1 MTIKTNFDYIIATPD
16 EQATYPHLIDTEQL
30 NLEFVR
36 LEFLDDDST
45 VSSYSDD
52 DDDDDSTI
60 ESLDMEG
67 GRVDNSSDDF
77 VIPLAG
83 SRRRERRTS
92 RRLFMELVEL
102 ESQLFLSG
110 RRASPHRGRAVET
123 NEDEDSVDLA
133 RRRVNRNG
141 SPRYAGS
148 ALEEDS
154 LRLTRTRVPVH
165 ITRHDQ
171 DDDEEDDY
179 SSNLDFS
186 MPLSSISRGS
196 IIRRSSSSQKFQP
209 HSDRA
214 QSF

>member
-16 EQATYPHLIDTEQL
+16 EQAKHPHLIDTEQL
-30 NLEFVR
+30 NLEFVG
-36 LEFLDDDST
+36 LEILDDDST
-45 VSSYSDD
+45 ISSYS
-52 DDDDDSTI
+52 DDDDSTI

-67 GRVDNSSDDF
+67 DRVENSSGDI

-92 RRLFMELVEL
+92 RRPLMELLEL
-102 ESQLFLSG
+102 ESQLLLAG
-110 RRASPHRGRAVET
+110 RRASPRRRTVEA
-123 NEDEDSVDLA
+123 NEGEDSVDLA
-133 RRRVNRNG
+133 RRRLNRNG
-141 SPRYAGS
+141 RSRYAGN

-154 LRLTRTRVPVH
+154 LRLTRTRVPLH
-165 ITRHDQ
+165 ISRHNQ
-171 DDDEEDDY
+171 DDDEEDNY

-196 IIRRSSSSQKFQP
+196 IIRRSSSSKKFQP
-209 HSDRA
+209 HSDIA